1 MQIITSTQNKRIK
14 ERAKLLK
21 KKDRDK
27 TGYFL
32 VEGSHMIQE
41 ALQAQ
46 VLDELYVAEGST
58 LSIDFPQIVC
68 TQPVI
73 NRLSH
78 QQSDAKYI
86 GVCHKVNHTKKDI
99 KRVLL
104 LDDVQDPGNVGT
116 IFRTAYSFG
125 YDKIFLSKH
134 CADVYNPKTI
144 QSTQGSLFHLDF
156 AYVDL
161 METIKNLQKQNIRIF
176 GSALHKDS
184 QNLQDIVVPETF
196 GIVLGHEGH
205 GICDDIL
212 NLCDQLVHIEME
224 QFESL
229 NVAVAAAILCY
240 VMRYNK

>member
-14 ERAKLLK
+14 ERAKLQK
-21 KKDRDK
+21 KKERDK
-27 TGYFL
+27 TGCFL
-32 VEGSHMIQE
+32 IEGSHMIQE
-41 ALQAQ
+41 ALRAQ
-46 VLDELYVAEGST
+46 VLDELYVVEGST
-58 LSIDFPQIVC
+58 LSIDFPQIIC

-73 NRLSH
+73 NRLS
-78 QQSDAKYI
+78 QQKSDAKYI
-86 GVCHKVNHTKKDI
+86 GVCHKKINTRKNV

-144 QSTQGSLFHLDF
+144 QSTQGCLFHLDF

-161 METIKNLQKQNIRIF
+161 ADTIRNLQKQNMQIF
-176 GSALHKDS
+176 GSALHKNS
-184 QNLQDIVVPETF
+184 QNLQNIIVPKTF
-196 GIVLGHEGH
+196 GIILGHEGH
-205 GICDDIL
+205 GIHEKIL
-212 NLCDQLVHIEME
+212 DLCDQWVHIEME

-240 VMRYNK
+240 EMRYNK